1 MILTMRSDGEAT
13 RARILDAAA
22 HEFAEHGLAGAR
34 VDRIA
39 ASASASKERLYAYF
53 GDKRSLFV
61 AVLTDHMRDI
71 TESMPISADDLPG
84 FVGGIF
90 DFAQSNPEHF
100 RMMQWAKLSGD
111 LDLLPEVPA
120 SVIERDARVIGE
132 AQQRGLADPAWS
144 PRELFGL
151 LFALATSEVFFPL
164 SEASPADAVSKR
176 AAVVRAAAKLIAV
189 PETDVR

>member
-1 MILTMRSDGEAT
+1 MRSDGEAT

-71 TESMPISADDLPG
+71 TDSMPISPRDLVG

-90 DFAQSNPEHF
+90 DFAQQNPEHF

-120 SVIERDARVIGE
+120 AVVERDARVIAE
-132 AQQRGLADPAWS
+132 AQALGLVDPEWS

-151 LFALATSEVFFPL
+151 LFALATSEVYFPL
-164 SEASPADAVSKR
+164 SESDPADLAGKR

-189 PETDVR
+189 PGADVG

>member
-1 MILTMRSDGEAT
+1 MRSDGEAT

-61 AVLTDHMRDI
+61 AVLTDHMQDI
-71 TESMPISADDLPG
+71 TDSMPMSPRDLVG

-90 DFAQSNPEHF
+90 DFAQENPEHF

-120 SVIERDARVIGE
+120 AVVERDARVIAE
-132 AQQRGLADPAWS
+132 AQALGLADPEWS

-151 LFALATSEVFFPL
+151 LFALATSEVYFPL
-164 SEASPADAVSKR
+164 SEPDSADLARKR
-176 AAVVRAAAKLIAV
+176 AAVVRGAAKLIAV
-189 PETDVR
+189 PAAAIR